1 MDIFEKEEEVT
12 MCELWDE
19 VRDEG
24 RIEGRIEGEIKG
36 EIKGE
41 DKLAKLVNR
50 LMSENRFD
58 DVTKVTMDTAYRQE
72 LYAKY
77 SITV

>member
-19 VRDEG
+19 VRAEG
-24 RIEGRIEGEIKG
+24 RIEGRAEGEIKG
-36 EIKGE
+36 E
-41 DKLAKLVNR
+41 DRLAKLINR

-77 SITV
+77 SITI